1 MEHYDISNN
10 QENLF
15 NVINRSYMLDGI
27 EGLPVQKGIR
37 IDNFRDL
44 IDDRNEAKYPYE
56 RYGQLDGL
64 THIGTFGKE
73 NSQPSRLLEPTIN
86 CTPRVNIPASRFN
99 YAYDKQIDN
108 RLIDVSGV
116 EIPNKF
122 LRVIPNRGIQTTG
135 YQKQYIPT
143 NKQIE
148 KLANDITN
156 ISYEPADTNAKLKF
170 KASRERLTRAELLG
184 VNEIKPIAPQP
195 VFVLRA
201 PPTGG
206 IGKPPPS
213 GLGIP

>member
-1 MEHYDISNN
+1 MEYYNITNN

-15 NVINRSYMLDGI
+15 NVINRSYLLDGV

-37 IDNFRDL
+37 INNIIDL

-56 RYGQLDGL
+56 KYGQLDGNL
-64 THIGTFGKE
+64 VIATFGRE
-73 NSQPSRLLEPTIN
+73 NSQKTRLLEPIIN
-86 CTPRVNIPASRFN
+86 CTPRINIPASRFN
-99 YAYDKQIDN
+99 YAYDKQINNKLVDC
-108 RLIDVSGV
+108 SGV

-143 NKQIE
+143 NEPIN
-148 KLANDITN
+148 KLVNDIMN
-156 ISYEPADTNAKLKF
+156 ISYEPADTNSKLKF

-184 VNEIKPIAPQP
+184 VNEIKPPTPQP
-195 VFVLRA
+195 VFILRP

-206 IGKPPPS
+206 IGKPSPFP
-213 GLGIP
+213 